1 MFEVANA
8 LLTMRGMR
16 RVSGTILFENG
27 VPVKGLFDS
36 IEGQIENPYIHF
48 YPTGKVTLAFLNP
61 VTGEYELP
69 YYDET
74 QEGSYYFFVNPICES
89 DTFTIEVGERYC
101 QPLKYKEIDSKID
114 SLYGDMGL

>member
-36 IEGQIENPYIHF
+36 IEGQIKNPYIHF
-48 YPTGKVTLAFLNP
+48 YPTGKVTLAFFNP
-61 VTGEYELP
+61 ATGEYELP

-74 QEGSYYFFVNPICES
+74 QEGSYYFFANPICES
-89 DTFTIEVGERYC
+89 DTFSIEVGEGYC